1 MELIALQQ
9 LNGPEDPEPHSSASS
24 KLCSA
29 RVLERCKAYLY
40 SHWQCLEIA
49 TLAVVVV
56 IVLVL
61 LLLPIILYHLP
72 QPQVSTFF
80 LHIHSNRL
88 YHTAVS
94 DGKLMAL
101 EAGEFHIASE

>member
-1 MELIALQQ
+1 MSQSEKEEEKCTELIALQQ

-24 KLCSA
+24 KLNSA
-29 RVLERCKAYLY
+29 GVLERCKAYLY

-80 LHIHSNRL
+80 LFHSFFFEYTQRTFP
-88 YHTAVS
+88 YCC
-94 DGKLMAL
+94 
-101 EAGEFHIASE
+101 E

>member
-1 MELIALQQ
+1 MSQSEKEEEKSSTELIALQQ
-9 LNGPEDPEPHSSASS
+9 LNGPEDHEPHSSASS
-24 KLCSA
+24 KLYSA
-29 RVLERCKAYLY
+29 GVLERCKAYLY

-49 TLAVVVV
+49 TLVVVVV

-80 LHIHSNRL
+80 FFKYTFQQTFS
-88 YHTAVS
+88 YCC
-94 DGKLMAL
+94 
-101 EAGEFHIASE
+101 E